1 MYRQE
6 LENIRQSVRELARQF
21 SLKYEKELYQVTFL
35 TPQELIILQFL
46 IGCPEPFYV
55 KFGKTVE
62 ERIKRIEEF
71 LCSKEYAKATKQWFG
86 GSVVDIKCFQK
97 NITKLKNK
105 ELKKKYEKILR
116 KLKPSISN
124 KAVVIAFPQDK
135 RKLKFAFKAL
145 FHEWIHLLL
154 LSNKIHFQ
162 NLKPKYWKLDEGLT
176 TYLQTFFETKSTDIS
191 EIIRQ
196 RIKRSKRSSLY
207 VLYAKNALKFNTFL
221 KNKKDPVERK
231 KAILRYFKKLRK

>member
-6 LENIRQSVRELARQF
+6 VENIRQSIRELARQF
-21 SLKYEKELYQVTFL
+21 GLKYEKELYQVTFL

-46 IGCPEPFYV
+46 IGCPEPIYV

-62 ERIKRIEEF
+62 ERVKRVEEF
-71 LCSKEYAKATKQWFG
+71 LSSREYAKAIKQWFG
-86 GSVVDIKCFQK
+86 GSVVDIKGFQK

-124 KAVVIAFPQDK
+124 KAVVIALPQDK

-154 LSNKIHFQ
+154 LSNKICFQ

-176 TYLQTFFETKSTDIS
+176 TYLQTSFETKKIDIS

-196 RIKRSKRSSLY
+196 KIKRSKKSSLY
-207 VLYAKNALKFNTFL
+207 ALYAKNALKFNTFL
-221 KNKKDPVERK
+221 KNKKDHVERK